1 MWHVKFLG
9 EILMAL
15 LIAPILEVK
24 KLFYCGVSL
33 LHILNLDLHCA
44 CSYIQ
49 LLDNSKKNT
58 CRGLHVFALLISHL
72 FSSSRW
78 NLCLGPK
85 SQVQVSQL
93 LAFLFMNMTGFLQ
106 YYMCSYPPPPH
117 THTHTHTLF
126 LWLSGANHES
136 SSFFLTP

>member
-44 CSYIQ
+44 CSYI
-49 LLDNSKKNT
+49 
-58 CRGLHVFALLISHL
+58 
-72 FSSSRW
+72 
-78 NLCLGPK
+78 
-85 SQVQVSQL
+85 
-93 LAFLFMNMTGFLQ
+93 
-106 YYMCSYPPPPH
+106 
-117 THTHTHTLF
+117 
-126 LWLSGANHES
+126 
-136 SSFFLTP
+136 